1 MELTGSQIVIECL
14 KEQGVDTVFGYPGG
28 TILNIYDELYRHP
41 EIYHILTSHEQGA
54 AHAADGYARA
64 TGKTGVCMAT
74 SGPGATNLV
83 TGIATAYMD
92 STPMVAITC
101 NVGKALLGKDSF
113 QEIDIAG
120 VTMPITKYSFIVKDV
135 NQLADTVRVT
145 LGPKGRNVVLDKQ
158 YGAPLITNDG
168 VTIAKEIE
176 LEDAFENMGAQLV
189 KEVATKTN
197 DVAGDGTTTA
207 TVLAQAMVNA
217 GMKNL
222 AAGANPII
230 LRKGM
235 KKATA
240 CAVEAIGKM
249 SQKVNGKEHIARVAA
264 ISAGDEAVGQLVAD
278 AMEKVSN
285 NGVITIEESKTMQTE
300 LDLVEGMQFDRG
312 YISAYMATDM
322 DKMEAVLDNPYILI
336 TDKKISNIQEI
347 LPLLEQIVQSGAKLL
362 IIAEDVEGEA
372 LTTLIVNKL
381 RGTFNV
387 VAVKAPGYGDRR
399 KAMLEDIAIL
409 TGGTVISSELGYE
422 LKDTTMDMLGR
433 AKSVKVQKENT
444 VIVDGEGDKE
454 ALQSRIAQIKKQ
466 IEETTSDF
474 DREKLQERLAKLSGG
489 VAVIRVGA
497 ATETEMKEAKLRLED
512 ALAATRAAVEEGIIC
527 GGGSA
532 YIHASKEVAKLAAS
546 LEGDEKTG
554 AGIVLKALEAPLYHI
569 AANAGLEGS
578 VIINKV
584 RESEVG
590 VGFDALK
597 EEYVDM
603 VSAGILDPAKVT
615 RSALQNA
622 TSVASTLLT
631 TESVVANIKEDTPAM
646 PAGGA
651 GMGGMM

>member
-1 MELTGSQIVIECL
+1 MA
-14 KEQGVDTVFGYPGG
+14 KEIKFG
-28 TILNIYDELYRHP
+28 
-41 EIYHILTSHEQGA
+41 
-54 AHAADGYARA
+54 ADAR
-64 TGKTGVCMAT
+64 
-74 SGPGATNLV
+74 
-83 TGIATAYMD
+83 
-92 STPMVAITC
+92 
-101 NVGKALLGKDSF
+101 KALESG
-113 QEIDIAG
+113 
-120 VTMPITKYSFIVKDV
+120 V
-135 NQLADTVRVT
+135 NQVADTVKVT
-145 LGPKGRNVVLDKQ
+145 LGPKGRNVVLDKSF
-158 YGAPLITNDG
+158 GAPLITNDG

-176 LEDAFENMGAQLV
+176 LADAFENMGAQLV

-207 TVLAQAMVNA
+207 TVLAQAMVNE
-217 GMKNL
+217 GIKNL

-235 KKATA
+235 KKATD
-240 CAVEAIGKM
+240 CAVEAIAKM
-249 SQKVNGKEHIARVAA
+249 SSKVNGKEHIARVAA
-264 ISAGDEAVGQLVAD
+264 ISAGDDEVGQLVAD
-278 AMEKVSN
+278 AMEKVSRD
-285 NGVITIEESKTMQTE
+285 GVITIEESKTMLTE

-322 DKMEAVLDNPYILI
+322 DKMEATLENPYILI

-422 LKDTTMDMLGR
+422 LKDATMDLLGT

-454 ALQSRIAQIKKQ
+454 AIQARISQIKKQ

-474 DREKLQERLAKLSGG
+474 DKEKLQERLAKLAGG

-512 ALAATRAAVEEGIIC
+512 ALAATRAAVEEGIIA

-532 YIHASKEVAKLAAS
+532 YIHASKEVAKLADS

-554 AGIVLKALEAPLYHI
+554 ANIVLKALEAPLYHI

-584 RESEVG
+584 KESQAGIGYDV
-590 VGFDALK
+590 LK

-603 VSAGILDPAKVT
+603 VKAGILDPAKVS

-631 TESVVANIKEDTPAM
+631 TESVVANIKEETPAM

-651 GMGGMM
+651 GGMGGMM

>member
-1 MELTGSQIVIECL
+1 MAKEIKYGIE
-14 KEQGVDTVFGYPGG
+14 
-28 TILNIYDELYRHP
+28 
-41 EIYHILTSHEQGA
+41 
-54 AHAADGYARA
+54 AR
-64 TGKTGVCMAT
+64 
-74 SGPGATNLV
+74 
-83 TGIATAYMD
+83 
-92 STPMVAITC
+92 
-101 NVGKALLGKDSF
+101 KAL
-113 QEIDIAG
+113 EEG
-120 VTMPITKYSFIVKDV
+120 VNK
-135 NQLADTVRVT
+135 LANTVRVT
-145 LGPKGRNVVLDKQ
+145 IGHKGRNVVLDKS

-168 VTIAKEIE
+168 VTIAKDIE

-189 KEVATKTN
+189 KEVAAKTN

-207 TVLAQAMVNA
+207 TVLAQAMINE

-222 AAGANPII
+222 AAGANPIV

-235 KKATA
+235 KKATD
-240 CAVEAIGKM
+240 CAVEAIAHMSEKVTGKD
-249 SQKVNGKEHIARVAA
+249 QIAKVAA
-264 ISAGDEAVGQLVAD
+264 ISAGDEEVGQMVAD

-285 NGVITIEESKTMQTE
+285 DGVITIEESKTMKTE

-347 LPLLEQIVQSGAKLL
+347 LPVLEQIVQSGSKLL

-399 KAMLEDIAIL
+399 KEMLKDIAIL
-409 TGGTVISSELGYE
+409 TGGQVISEELGLE

-444 VIVDGEGDKE
+444 VIVDGEGAKE
-454 ALQSRIAQIKKQ
+454 DIDARVAQIKAQ
-466 IEETTSDF
+466 LEETTSEF
-474 DREKLQERLAKLSGG
+474 DKEKLQERLAKLAGG

-497 ATETEMKEAKLRLED
+497 ATETEMKEAKLRMED
-512 ALAATRAAVEEGIIC
+512 ALNATRAAVEEGVVS

-532 YIHASKEVAKLAAS
+532 YIHASKKVAELVKTLS
-546 LEGDEKTG
+546 GDEKIG
-554 AGIVLKALEAPLYHI
+554 AQIILKALEAPLFHI
-569 AANAGLEGS
+569 AYNAGLEGA

-590 VGFDALK
+590 TGFDAYK
-597 EEYVDM
+597 EEYVNMID
-603 VSAGILDPAKVT
+603 AGILDPAKVT

-631 TESVVANIKEDTPAM
+631 TESVVANIKEDAPAM

>member
-1 MELTGSQIVIECL
+1 MA
-14 KEQGVDTVFGYPGG
+14 KEIKY
-28 TILNIYDELYRHP
+28 
-41 EIYHILTSHEQGA
+41 GA
-54 AHAADGYARA
+54 EARA
-64 TGKTGVCMAT
+64 ALE
-74 SGPGATNLV
+74 SG
-83 TGIATAYMD
+83 
-92 STPMVAITC
+92 
-101 NVGKALLGKDSF
+101 
-113 QEIDIAG
+113 
-120 VTMPITKYSFIVKDV
+120 V

-145 LGPKGRNVVLDKQ
+145 LGPKGRNVVLDKSF
-158 YGAPLITNDG
+158 GTPLITNDG

-207 TVLAQAMVNA
+207 TVLAQAMINA
-217 GMKNL
+217 GMRNL

-235 KKATA
+235 KKATD
-240 CAVEAIGKM
+240 CAVEAIAKM
-249 SQKVNGKEHIARVAA
+249 SKIIDSKNQIARVAA
-264 ISAGDEAVGQLVAD
+264 ISAGDDEVGQLVAD

-285 NGVITIEESKTMQTE
+285 DGVITIEESKTMQTE

-322 DKMEAVLDNPYILI
+322 DKMEAVLENPYILI

-444 VIVDGEGDKE
+444 VIVDGEGDKAAIE
-454 ALQSRIAQIKKQ
+454 SRIAQIKAQ
-466 IEETTSDF
+466 VEETTSDF
-474 DREKLQERLAKLSGG
+474 DKEKLQERLAKLAGG

-532 YIHASKEVAKLAAS
+532 YIHASKEVAKLAET

-554 AGIVLKALEAPLYHI
+554 ANLVLKALDAPLFHI
-569 AANAGLEGS
+569 VANAGLEGS

-584 RESEVG
+584 RESEEG
-590 VGFDALK
+590 IGFDALK

-603 VSAGILDPAKVT
+603 VKAGILDPAKVT

-631 TESVVANIKEDTPAM
+631 TESVVANIKEDAPAM
-646 PAGGA
+646 PAGG